1 MASHFY
7 YQNAPR
13 RIKVPTMRGRASLRR
28 FAPRA
33 RKGSSATVGKGDFLV
48 MVSGGARQG
57 REFPPRQDPF
67 EAGWPAAG
75 ICPWKQ

>member
-33 RKGSSATVGKGDFLV
+33 RKGALSATVGKGDFLV
-48 MVSGGARQG
+48 MVSGARASG
-57 REFPPRQDPF
+57 
-67 EAGWPAAG
+67 
-75 ICPWKQ
+75 